1 MGKTTYV
8 YSGIGT
14 QWPGMAA
21 GLLESAHALAGFAAA
36 LDEIDRIF
44 VRQAGWSVRDLLL
57 DPGFDGMAQPARSHA
72 AIFALQ
78 TALTHALAEHGRR
91 PAAVLGHSGGEVAA
105 AVAAG
110 VLSLEDAVAL
120 VLAHGELM
128 DSTPTGA
135 MLHVELA
142 PDDINAH
149 LSRHAGRV
157 ELAVQNSASAVVLA
171 GDEAAIGFLAQEL
184 ESAGIACRPL
194 RIRVPF
200 HSQAVVPALDRF
212 RKRLAALTPR
222 QPSIPI
228 YSAWRGG
235 PAASGDFDADYWV
248 RHVREPVRFYEAAR
262 AMLADGIRSCVE
274 ISPHPVLLQHIAAI
288 ARNPDLHCVATLH
301 REMGAAPLH
310 EWLAEADTAPAH
322 GHLDATGLTA
332 ALHGILSE
340 LLPGTTFPADWQDL
354 TWSELGL
361 KSVQLVALGKR
372 VTAHCGV
379 ALPVTL
385 AYRCPTPASLAAH
398 LAKGGVAE
406 HRPAT
411 SQAAAPDTP
420 VAIVGMA
427 CRFPGGANT
436 PAQYWSLLTSGR
448 DPIREIPADRWPA
461 MDYYAP
467 TVGTPGKSVSRWAGF
482 LADCDLQGF
491 DDKLFRVSPRE
502 ASALDPQQRLLLEVA
517 WEALENAGI
526 PPLSLRGRRVAV
538 YLGISTDDYKTAS
551 FYTPDLAAIDP
562 YAGAGA
568 LGCTAG
574 GRLSY
579 FFGWQGPN
587 LTIDTACSSSLVAL
601 HQARQALLAGE
612 CELAVVAGVN
622 LMLTPH
628 LFVYFSQVGALSPTG
643 RCHTFDAA
651 ADGYV
656 RAEGCGVLVLE
667 READALRNGRRPR
680 ARVAGSAVNQDGAST
695 GFSAPNGAA
704 QTDVIAAAWRAAGAR
719 AGEIAYVEA
728 HGTGTPI
735 GDPIELESL
744 AAAAPGRTSA
754 DPLLVGSVKSHIG
767 HLEAAAGVAGV
778 VKLVLALEHG
788 ELPGNFGF
796 TQPNPRLDWQHLP
809 LKVVDRATPFPA
821 RGTRRLAGI
830 SSFGFSG
837 TNAHAV
843 LEGVETSPATVSPAP
858 TSGVV
863 PPDRACF
870 VLQLSAHNEAALKA
884 LAQATASALS
894 NHPAPADFVWSS
906 NTGRQPFA
914 QRLGVAARSPRD
926 LADGLAA
933 WAAGQPM
940 PPAARAATGQGDA
953 PPLVFGYTGQ
963 GCQYPGMAQ
972 QLYETEPVFRAVVD
986 RCDQHFAELRGR
998 SLKHFLIDPAS
1009 SAEELEA
1016 IELAQ
1021 PAVFMVQVA
1030 LTELLAGWGIRP
1042 ARIVGHSAGEV
1053 AAGVAAGVLTLE
1065 EGISLI
1071 EARSRLMGAHPP
1083 GGSMASVPVDEATAR
1098 AAIASAAPDEVFV
1111 AVINSPET
1119 VVLSGASA
1127 ALDKVLAAL
1136 GAAGRQAR
1144 RLRIS
1149 NAFHTPLLT
1158 PVADGLVAH
1167 CRAHLPEIGR
1177 AGHTEWLSS
1186 VDGRNLG
1193 SGGTV
1198 AEYWAEQ
1205 LLSPVRFHDTLSR
1218 LEEQPGSYVEI
1229 GPAAVLAALG
1239 SERPAGKDGRAAW
1252 IATQQRQM
1260 DGALTL
1266 AGAVAAI
1273 AARGHRIDW
1282 NALAGGPR
1290 RRTDLPPYPFQR
1302 RRHWRAPILPASGG
1316 QAASQPTLPTV
1327 SSSATAR
1334 RASFARPPCSAGASS
1349 APSFASIVPPVPTLS
1364 VPPQPQV
1371 PAMTSASPPA
1381 VDSVRALIAEI
1392 TGFPLADI
1400 VPDVPLLDLGL
1411 DSLMLVQLKGH
1422 LEARHGVSVKLAE
1435 FYDQLDT
1442 AEKVAALLPATP
1454 SPPTAA
1460 AAPVAAAAPCA
1471 MPQPAVSFTA
1481 PAGLSKPAA
1490 GVEGLMAM
1498 QLEALS
1504 RLMSEQL
1511 AVLGQAPAAQPA
1523 AAAPVQAAPKAEPPT
1538 QMPNFRSLKLD
1549 ADVLTPAQQAFVA
1562 DLTRRYVAKT
1572 GGSRRLAA
1580 EHRGPLA
1587 DWKNTLSYRHTL
1599 KEMTYPIAAVRSK
1612 GAYFTDVDGNEF
1624 LDITMGCGIVILGHA
1639 PDAVVAAVQE
1649 QAATHYAIGPQT
1661 PLAADVA
1668 EIFCR
1673 MVGMERVTFCNTGA
1687 EAVMM
1692 AVRIARAVTGR
1703 RKIALFAGAYHG
1715 TWDGVL
1721 GVEHDGHVWPIAA
1734 GIPPGMVEDL
1744 VILNYGTDEAL
1755 AAIKAQAH
1763 EFAAVLVEP
1772 VQSRR
1777 PSLQPAAFL
1786 RELRSITANAGCA
1799 LIFDEMINGFRIGPG
1814 GAQAHFGVRAD
1825 LATYGKIAGG
1835 GLPMSAVAGSAR
1847 FLDSVDGGPWN
1858 YGDDSHPCGDV
1869 VYFGGTYVKHPLAL
1883 AAARTAL
1890 AELERLGEAGYAEL
1904 NARSQRFADT
1914 LNAWFAEHQ
1923 VPMQVAHFGSQ
1934 FRFDGSGKYS
1944 ALMQPIELDLFFFLL
1959 ILKGIYVWERRV
1971 LFLSFAHGEAEIER
1985 IVATVKEAVQEL
1997 RAGGFEFRTSG
2008 GATPGK
2014 SEGKRDAAAGPASFA
2029 QRRLYALTQLE
2040 GRNTV
2045 YNVPLALDI
2054 AGRLDAARLEDCFRK
2069 ILARHEALRTRFGI
2083 ENDELT
2089 QRVVPLA
2096 EIDFAVER
2104 RDCPADG
2111 FTAAAEAFIRPFE
2124 LDRAPLFRVL
2134 LLSDGADRH
2143 ALVMDAHHIVV
2154 DGLALNILARE
2165 LMALYE
2171 GRALPPLTVRPL
2183 DAVATQAAY
2192 LDSAACKEDAAWW
2205 RARYASLPPL
2215 LELPLDQPRPP
2226 RRSHRGGDCLALVD
2240 KQATAALKAAAK
2252 SKRLTLFGLA
2262 LGVFGGFLHR
2272 LTGQDDIVVGLPVG
2286 GRDDPRYAD
2295 LIGMFANTLPLRL
2308 NVGGDQPLGE
2318 HARAAQKEFLAAL
2331 EHQAYPLEALI
2342 AELKLPRDLA
2352 RNPLFDTMFIFED
2365 GNDRVYRMAGLE
2377 CKPLPAS
2384 RHAAMFDLAMEV
2396 IEAEGELQ
2404 LRLEYDADLFAPA
2417 SAARLLDIYRRLL
2430 VQAPASLDTPLSEL
2444 DCVPAEERTQLL
2456 SWGDGGASP
2465 EPRATILDLFARQVK
2480 ERPDAAAL
2488 VAEDGALSY
2497 RELDCAA
2504 NRLAH
2509 TLRHRLTNA
2518 DFLAS
2523 PRIALV
2529 AERRAELLVGLLAIL
2544 KAGAAYVPVD
2554 PDFPADRVALMLEDS
2569 GCVAVLA
2576 SRSLVG
2582 DLSAP
2587 AGVPVIGLDESDAAL
2602 PDTAPDVAVGPD
2614 ALAYLIYTS
2623 GSTGKPKGTRL
2634 FHRNAASFFAAL
2646 PQAFGFAPGQRL
2658 LAITTVSFDIAGLEL
2673 LGALACG
2680 MTVVLASAATARDP
2694 ARIVERIASERIE
2707 VLQSTPTRL
2716 KLLVE
2721 QAGIASLAALRTI
2734 LVGGEALPQDLAD
2747 QLSSLPD
2754 TAVFN
2759 VYGPT
2764 ETTIWSAA
2772 CRVTPGPVSLGRALP
2787 GERLFVLSSPS
2798 HRGRLQPI
2806 GAVGELA
2813 IAGDGVGGAYHNRPE
2828 LSAER
2833 FPAIP
2838 ALCDG
2843 PVYLTGDLARWL
2855 PDGRLEFLGR
2865 GDGQIKIRGMRIE
2878 PAEIEQQLRRYPG
2891 VRDAVVVAVKNERG
2905 FADLVAYLAA
2915 DAAPDIADCRAFLAK
2930 ELPEPCLPS
2939 LFVTLSALPQTPN
2952 GKIDRR
2958 ALPKP
2963 EPVTVPPAPSFAR
2976 AAANPREQAILSAFA
2991 AVLANPIGPEDDYF
3005 AHGGDSIRALRFIA
3019 RLREMGYA
3027 LELEALFRHP
3037 TAAALAPCLANH
3049 EETARSQATD
3059 DSAPTFTGLDG
3070 DELDELFA

>member
-21 GLLESAHALAGFAAA
+21 GLLEGAHALAGFSAA
-36 LDEIDRIF
+36 LDEVDRIF
-44 VRQAGWSVRDLLL
+44 DRQAGWSVRTLLV

-78 TALTHALAEHGRR
+78 AALTLALAEHGRR

-128 DSTPTGA
+128 DTTPAGA

-142 PDDINAH
+142 PGDIDAH
-149 LSRHAGRV
+149 LSHHAGRI
-157 ELAVQNSASAVVLA
+157 ELAVHNSASAAVLA
-171 GDEAAIGFLAQEL
+171 GDADAIGLLAQEL
-184 ESAGIACRPL
+184 EGAGIACRPL

-200 HSQAVVPALDRF
+200 HSQAVEPALDRF
-212 RKRLAALTPR
+212 RARLAKLAPR
-222 QPSIPI
+222 EPSIPI

-235 PAASGDFDADYWV
+235 LAAAGDFDADYWV
-248 RHVREPVRFYEAAR
+248 RHVREPVRFYEAAQ
-262 AMLADGIRSCVE
+262 AMLVDGVATCVE
-274 ISPHPVLLQHIAAI
+274 ISPHPVLLQHISAI
-288 ARNPDLHCVATLH
+288 ARNPDLHCIATLH
-301 REMGAAPLH
+301 REMGALPLH
-310 EWLAEADTAPAH
+310 EWLNETASPPHPPAQESP
-322 GHLDATGLTA
+322 DATALTA
-332 ALHGILSE
+332 VLRGILAE

-372 VTAHCGV
+372 VTERLGI

-385 AYRCPTPASLAAH
+385 AYRCPTPSSLAAH
-398 LAKGGVAE
+398 LAGKSAAAAE
-406 HRPAT
+406 QPAT
-411 SQAAAPDTP
+411 CRSPSATDA
-420 VAIVGMA
+420 VAIVGLA

-436 PAQYWSLLTSGR
+436 PAQYWSLLSSGR

-467 TVGTPGKSVSRWAGF
+467 TAGTPGKSVSRWAGF

-526 PPLSLRGRRVAV
+526 PPLSLKGRRVAV

-587 LTIDTACSSSLVAL
+587 LSIDTACSSSLVAL

-622 LMLTPH
+622 LMLAPH

-656 RAEGCGVLVLE
+656 RAEGCGVLILE
-667 READALRNGRRPR
+667 READALKNRRRQR

-719 AGEIAYVEA
+719 AADIAYVEA

-744 AAAAPGRTSA
+744 AAAAPERTSA

-778 VKLVLALEHG
+778 IKLVLALEHG

-796 TQPNPRLDWQHLP
+796 TTPNPRLDWAHLP

-821 RGTRRLAGI
+821 RGARRLAGI

-843 LEGVETSPATVSPAP
+843 LEGIETSQTTVPPAP

-863 PPDRACF
+863 PPDIHSF

-894 NHPAPADFVWSS
+894 DHPAPADFVWSS

-914 QRLGVAARSPRD
+914 QRLGVAARSQRD
-926 LADGLAA
+926 LAEALAA
-933 WAAGQPM
+933 WASGQPV
-940 PPAARAATGQGDA
+940 PPAARAATGQGNA
-953 PPLVFGYTGQ
+953 PALVFGYTGQ

-972 QLYETEPVFRAVVD
+972 QLYETEAVFRAVVD
-986 RCDQHFAELRGR
+986 RCDARFAELRGR

-1009 SAEELEA
+1009 SADELEA

-1030 LTELLAGWGIRP
+1030 LTELLASWGIRP

-1083 GGSMASVPVDEATAR
+1083 GGGMASVPVDEATAR
-1098 AAIASAAPDEVFV
+1098 AAIANVATAAPDEVFV

-1127 ALDKVLAAL
+1127 ALDKVLAEL

-1167 CRAHLPEIGR
+1167 CRAHLPGIGR
-1177 AGHTEWLSS
+1177 SGHTEWLSS

-1193 SGGTV
+1193 AGGTV

-1205 LLSPVRFHDTLSR
+1205 LLAPVRFHDTLSR

-1229 GPAAVLAALG
+1229 GPAAVLTALG

-1282 NALAGGPR
+1282 DALAGGPR
-1290 RRTDLPPYPFQR
+1290 QRTDLPPYPFQR

-1316 QAASQPTLPTV
+1316 QAASQPTSQPASPTV
-1327 SSSATAR
+1327 SS
-1334 RASFARPPCSAGASS
+1334 
-1349 APSFASIVPPVPTLS
+1349 APTFQMQ
-1364 VPPQPQV
+1364 PQPQV

-1442 AEKVAALLPATP
+1442 AEKVAALLPAT
-1454 SPPTAA
+1454 S
-1460 AAPVAAAAPCA
+1460 AAPATPAAAPCA
-1471 MPQPAVSFTA
+1471 MPQPAAHFAA
-1481 PAGLSKPAA
+1481 PAALAKPAA

-1511 AVLGQAPAAQPA
+1511 AVLGQAPAALPA
-1523 AAAPVQAAPKAEPPT
+1523 AATHAAPVQAAPKAEPPA

-1549 ADVLTPAQQAFVA
+1549 ADTLTAPQQAFVA

-1649 QAATHYAIGPQT
+1649 QAAAHYAIGPQT

-1668 EIFCR
+1668 ELFCR

-1755 AAIKAQAH
+1755 AAIRAQAH

-1786 RELRSITANAGCA
+1786 RELRTITANAGCA

-1858 YGDDSHPCGDV
+1858 YGDDSHPGGDV

-1883 AAARTAL
+1883 AAAKTAL

-1914 LNAWFAEHQ
+1914 LNAWFAEEQ

-1985 IVATVKEAVQEL
+1985 IVATVKEAVREL
-1997 RAGGFEFRTSG
+1997 RAGGFEFRTAGAG
-2008 GATPGK
+2008 GIAPGK

-2104 RDCPADG
+2104 RDCTATG

-2134 LLSDGADRH
+2134 LLSDGATRH

-2192 LDSAACKEDAAWW
+2192 LASAACQEDAAWW
-2205 RARYASLPPL
+2205 RARFASLPPL
-2215 LELPLDQPRPP
+2215 LELPLDKPRLP
-2226 RRSHRGGDCLALVD
+2226 RRSHRGGDCLAIID
-2240 KQATAALKAAAK
+2240 KQATAALKTAAK
-2252 SKRLTLFGLA
+2252 TKRLTLFGLA

-2272 LTGQDDIVVGLPVG
+2272 LTGQDDIVIGLPVG

-2318 HARAAQKEFLAAL
+2318 HARAAQKEFLVAL

-2342 AELKLPRDLA
+2342 AGLKLPRDLA

-2377 CKPLPAS
+2377 CRPLPAS

-2404 LRLEYDADLFAPA
+2404 LRLEYDADLFEPA

-2430 VQAPASLDTPLSEL
+2430 VQAPASLDLPLSEL
-2444 DCVPAEERTQLL
+2444 DCVPAEERAQLL
-2456 SWGDGGASP
+2456 AWGDGGASP
-2465 EPRATILDLFARQVK
+2465 EPRATILDLFDRQVA

-2488 VAEDGALSY
+2488 VAEDGAFTY
-2497 RELDCAA
+2497 RELDSAA

-2509 TLRHRLTNA
+2509 TLRHRLASPTGIPSGHA
-2518 DFLAS
+2518 DFSDS

-2569 GCVAVLA
+2569 GCVAVLV

-2587 AGVPVIGLDESDAAL
+2587 AGVPVIGLDEVDASL
-2602 PDTAPDVAVGPD
+2602 PDSAPDVAVGPD
-2614 ALAYLIYTS
+2614 SLAYLIYTS

-2694 ARIVERIASERIE
+2694 ARIVERIGSERVE

-2721 QAGIASLAALRTI
+2721 QAGIASLAALRTV

-2747 QLSSLPD
+2747 QLASLPD

-2772 CRVTPGPVSLGRALP
+2772 CRVVPGPVSLGHALP
-2787 GERLFVLSSPS
+2787 GEKLFVLSS
-2798 HRGRLQPI
+2798 HKRLQPV

-2838 ALCDG
+2838 ALCEG

-2963 EPVTVPPAPSFAR
+2963 EPLTVPSEPTSAR

-3005 AHGGDSIRALRFIA
+3005 AHGGDSIRALRFVA

-3037 TAAALAPCLANH
+3037 TAAALAPCLAAH

>member
-1 MGKTTYV
+1 MGNVLYV
-8 YSGIGT
+8 FSGIGT
-14 QWPGMAA
+14 QWAGMSAAVRAHEAQFPGFSLA
-21 GLLESAHALAGFAAA
+21 LETADQAFR
-36 LDEIDRIF
+36 RI
-44 VRQAGWSVRDLLL
+44 AGWSILAIL
-57 DPGFDGMAQPARSHA
+57 DDPAFDGQRHPAESHA
-72 AIFALQ
+72 AIFTLQ
-78 TALTHALAEHGRR
+78 YALTQALAKHRR
-91 PAAVLGHSGGEVAA
+91 TPSAVLGHSGGEVAA

-110 VLSLEDAVAL
+110 VLSLDEAVLL
-120 VLAHGELM
+120 VSAHGDLM
-128 DSTPTGA
+128 KTTASGA

-142 PDDINAH
+142 PANLAPH
-149 LSRHAGRV
+149 LEALGDRI
-157 ELAVQNSASAVVLA
+157 ELAVHNSDGAIVVA
-171 GDEAAIGFLAQEL
+171 GDECAIAEL
-184 ESAGIACRPL
+184 TNSLEQAHVTARRL
-194 RIRVPF
+194 RITVPF
-200 HSQAVVPALDRF
+200 HTRAVEPALAQF
-212 RKRLAALTPR
+212 RQRLADLKPR
-222 QPSIPI
+222 PPQIPI

-235 PAASGDFDADYWV
+235 LALTGDFDADYWV
-248 RHVREPVRFYEAAR
+248 RHVREPVGFCAAVHM
-262 AMLADGIRSCVE
+262 ALADGHRTFVE
-274 ISPHPVLLQHIAAI
+274 ISPHPVLLQHIATI
-288 ARNPDLHCVATLH
+288 GRTEQPVCIATLH
-301 REMGAAPLH
+301 RDLGAEPLR
-310 EWLAEADTAPAH
+310 EWLGETHTSSSASPETPDS
-322 GHLDATGLTA
+322 GVNHLDLLRAILT
-332 ALHGILSE
+332 E
-340 LLPGTTFPADWQDL
+340 LLPGTSFPADWPTL

-372 VTAHCGV
+372 LTERLGI
-379 ALPVTL
+379 ALPATL
-385 AYRCPTPASLAAH
+385 AYRCPTPNMLAVH
-398 LAKGGVAE
+398 LVRTGTTPTPPPVACATTNATEQSANAK
-406 HRPAT
+406 
-411 SQAAAPDTP
+411 
-420 VAIVGMA
+420 VAIVGLA

-436 PAQYWSLLTSGR
+436 PEQYWSLLTSGR
-448 DPIREIPADRWPA
+448 DPICEIPADRWPA

-467 TVGTPGKSVSRWAGF
+467 TVMPGKSVSRWAGF

-491 DDKLFRVSPRE
+491 DDKLFRLSPRE
-502 ASALDPQQRLLLEVA
+502 ASALDPQQRLLLEVT

-526 PPLSLRGRRVAV
+526 PPLSLKGKRVAV
-538 YLGISTDDYKTAS
+538 YLGLSTDDYKTAS

-587 LTIDTACSSSLVAL
+587 VTIDTACSSSLVAL

-612 CELAVVAGVN
+612 CDLAVVAGVN
-622 LMLTPH
+622 VMLTPH

-643 RCHTFDAA
+643 RCHTFDAS

-667 READALRNGRRPR
+667 READALKNRRRPR

-704 QTDVIAAAWRAAGAR
+704 QTDVIAAAWRAAGAH
-719 AGEIAYVEA
+719 ADEIAYVEA

-744 AAAAPGRTSA
+744 AAAAPGRTPA

-778 VKLVLALEHG
+778 IKLVLALEHG
-788 ELPGNFGF
+788 ELPGNFQF
-796 TQPNPRLDWQHLP
+796 KQPNPRLDWANLP
-809 LKVVDRATPFPA
+809 LKVVDRVTPFPA
-821 RGTRRLAGI
+821 RGARRLAGI

-843 LEGVETSPATVSPAP
+843 LEGVEAPPTAVPSAP
-858 TSGVV
+858 T
-863 PPDRACF
+863 F
-870 VLQLSAHNEAALKA
+870 VMQLSAHNDTALKA
-884 LAQATASALS
+884 LAHTTASALK
-894 NHPAPADFVWSS
+894 NHHSPADFVWSS
-906 NTGRQPFA
+906 NTGRQPFP
-914 QRLGVAARSPRD
+914 QRLGMAARSPQD
-926 LADGLAA
+926 LVAGLAA
-933 WAAGQPM
+933 WAAGQPV
-940 PPAARAATGQGDA
+940 PPTTRLATGQGDA
-953 PPLVFGYTGQ
+953 PPLVFAYTGQ
-963 GCQYPGMAQ
+963 GCQSPGMAQ

-986 RCDQHFAELRGR
+986 RCDARFAELRGR

-1009 SAEELEA
+1009 SAEEFEA
-1016 IELAQ
+1016 TELAQ
-1021 PAVFMVQVA
+1021 PAIFIVQAA
-1030 LTELLAGWGIRP
+1030 LTELLASWGIRP
-1042 ARIVGHSAGEV
+1042 ERIVGHSAGEV

-1083 GGSMASVPVDEATAR
+1083 GGGMVSVPVDEATAR
-1098 AAIASAAPDEVFV
+1098 TAIATAAPDEVFV
-1111 AVINSPET
+1111 AGINTPET
-1119 VVLSGASA
+1119 IVLSGATA
-1127 ALDKVLAAL
+1127 ALDRVLAAL

-1149 NAFHTPLLT
+1149 NAFHTPMLA

-1167 CRAHLPEIGR
+1167 CREHLPGIGDGKHR
-1177 AGHTEWLSS
+1177 GHIEWLSS

-1193 SGGTV
+1193 AGGTPP
-1198 AEYWAEQ
+1198 EYWAEQ
-1205 LLSPVRFHDTLSR
+1205 LLAPVRFHTTLSR

-1229 GPAAVLAALG
+1229 GPAAVLTALG
-1239 SERPAGKDGRAAW
+1239 SERPASQDGRAAW

-1316 QAASQPTLPTV
+1316 QAVSQTPAQPQTT
-1327 SSSATAR
+1327 
-1334 RASFARPPCSAGASS
+1334 
-1349 APSFASIVPPVPTLS
+1349 VPPAPTFHIS
-1364 VPPQPQV
+1364 PQPQV

-1442 AEKVAALLPATP
+1442 AEKVAARLPATP
-1454 SPPTAA
+1454 AA
-1460 AAPVAAAAPCA
+1460 PIAAPVAPAAASVPAAAPCA
-1471 MPQPAVSFTA
+1471 MPQPAAHFAA
-1481 PAGLSKPAA
+1481 PAALAKPGA

-1511 AVLGQAPAAQPA
+1511 AVLGQAPAALPA
-1523 AAAPVQAAPKAEPPT
+1523 QAPAVAPKAEPPA

-1562 DLTRRYVAKT
+1562 DLTQRYVAKT

-1649 QAATHYAIGPQT
+1649 QAAAHYAIGPQT

-1721 GVEHDGHVWPIAA
+1721 GVEHDGHTWPIAA

-1755 AAIKAQAH
+1755 AAIRAQAH

-1786 RELRSITANAGCA
+1786 RELRTITENAGCA

-1858 YGDDSHPCGDV
+1858 YGDDSHPDGDV

-1883 AAARTAL
+1883 AAAKTAL
-1890 AELERLGEAGYAEL
+1890 SELERLGEAGYAEL

-1914 LNAWFAEHQ
+1914 LNAWFAEEQ

-1944 ALMQPIELDLFFFLL
+1944 AMMQPIELDLFFFLL

-1997 RAGGFEFRTSG
+1997 RAGGFEFRTAG

-2054 AGRLDAARLEDCFRK
+2054 AGRLDATRLEDCFRK

-2083 ENDELT
+2083 ENAHEDDGLT
-2089 QRVVPLA
+2089 QRVVPLT
-2096 EIDFAVER
+2096 EIEFAVER
-2104 RDCPADG
+2104 RDCPAAG
-2111 FTAAAEAFIRPFE
+2111 FTAAAEAFIRPFD

-2171 GRALPPLTVRPL
+2171 GPITGNELPPLTVRPL

-2192 LDSAACKEDAAWW
+2192 LDSAACDEDAAWW

-2215 LELPLDQPRPP
+2215 LELPLDNPRPP
-2226 RRSHRGGDCLALVD
+2226 RRSHRGGDCLAIID

-2252 SKRLTLFGLA
+2252 SKRLTLFSLA

-2308 NVGGDQPLGE
+2308 NASGNQPLGE
-2318 HARAAQKEFLAAL
+2318 HARAAQKEFLVAL

-2342 AELKLPRDLA
+2342 AGLKLPRDLA

-2404 LRLEYDADLFAPA
+2404 LRLEYDADLFEPA

-2430 VQAPASLDTPLSEL
+2430 VQAPASLDVPLSEL
-2444 DCVPAEERTQLL
+2444 DCVPVEERAQLL
-2456 SWGDGGASP
+2456 AWGDGGASP
-2465 EPRATILDLFARQVK
+2465 EPRATILELFDRQVN
-2480 ERPDAAAL
+2480 ERPDAPAL

-2509 TLRHRLTNA
+2509 SLRHRLTSA
-2518 DFLAS
+2518 DFSAS

-2544 KAGAAYVPVD
+2544 RAGAAYVPVD

-2569 GCVAVLA
+2569 GCIAVLA

-2582 DLSAP
+2582 ELSTP
-2587 AGVPVIGLDESDAAL
+2587 AGVPVIGLDEVDASL
-2602 PDTAPDVAVGPD
+2602 PDTAPEVSIDPD
-2614 ALAYLIYTS
+2614 SLAYLIYTS

-2646 PQAFGFAPGQRL
+2646 PQAFGFALGQRL

-2694 ARIVERIASERIE
+2694 ARIVERIGSERIE

-2747 QLSSLPD
+2747 QLASLPD

-2772 CRVTPGPVSLGRALP
+2772 CRVAPGPVSLGRALP
-2787 GERLFVLSSPS
+2787 GEKLFVLSS
-2798 HRGRLQPI
+2798 HQRLQPI

-2833 FPAIP
+2833 FPSIP
-2838 ALCDG
+2838 ELCDG

-2865 GDGQIKIRGMRIE
+2865 SDGQIKIRGMRIE
-2878 PAEIEQQLRRYPG
+2878 PAEIEQWLRRYQG
-2891 VRDAVVVAVKNERG
+2891 VRDAVVVAVKNAQG

-2915 DAAPDIADCRAFLAK
+2915 DQAPDVAACRAFLAK

-2939 LFVTLSALPQTPN
+2939 VFVTLPELPQTPN

-2963 EPVTVPPAPSFAR
+2963 DITVPSAPSSAR
-2976 AAANPREQAILSAFA
+2976 EPANPREQAILSAFA
-2991 AVLANPIGPEDDYF
+2991 AVLTNPIGPEDDYF

-3037 TAAALAPCLANH
+3037 TAAALAPCLADH
-3049 EETARSQATD
+3049 EEAARSQATN

>member
-1 MGKTTYV
+1 MRNTSFV

-14 QWPGMAA
+14 QWSGMAVA
-21 GLLESAHALAGFAAA
+21 LLHDTGLPEFATALTD
-36 LDEIDRIF
+36 LDRIF
-44 VRQAGWSVRDLLL
+44 SRLADWSVRPLLEDKDNGEL
-57 DPGFDGMAQPARSHA
+57 HNPAKAHA

-78 TALTHALAEHGRR
+78 VALTQALAARGQH
-91 PAAVLGHSGGEVAA
+91 PDAILGHSGGEVAA

-110 VLSLEDAVAL
+110 VLDLEDAVAL

-128 DSTPTGA
+128 NATASGA
-135 MLHVELA
+135 MLHVNLA
-142 PDDINAH
+142 PDALAPWLERLTGNI
-149 LSRHAGRV
+149 
-157 ELAVQNSASAVVLA
+157 ELAVHNAEQAVVLA
-171 GDEAAIGFLAQEL
+171 GEEAAIDRLSAAL
-184 ESAGIACRPL
+184 EAEGISCRRL
-194 RIRVPF
+194 RIRLPF
-200 HSQAVVPALDRF
+200 HTSAVTPGLARF
-212 RKRLAALTPR
+212 RDQLAGLKPQKAHTPV
-222 QPSIPI
+222 
-228 YSAWRGG
+228 YSSWRGG
-235 PAASGDFDADYWV
+235 LARPEDFDADYWV
-248 RHVREPVRFYEAAR
+248 RHVREPVRFHAAACR
-262 AMLADGIRSCVE
+262 MLADGFDRCIE
-274 ISPHPVLLQHIAAI
+274 ISPHPVLLQHIASSS
-288 ARNPDLHCVATLH
+288 RNNHFIGFATLH
-301 REMGAAPLH
+301 REAGAAPLH
-310 EWLAEADTAPAH
+310 EWLRETESINPNLPVPSLPPANVKSS
-322 GHLDATGLTA
+322 L
-332 ALHGILSE
+332 ALIRNLLFD
-340 LLPGTTFPADWQDL
+340 LLPERRAGFPTDWQER

-361 KSVQLVALGKR
+361 SSAQLVSLGKR
-372 VTAHCGV
+372 LADHYGRP
-379 ALPVTL
+379 LPVTL
-385 AYRCPTPASLAAH
+385 AYRCPMPGLLATYLAAPPP
-398 LAKGGVAE
+398 AMVKTASANAD
-406 HRPAT
+406 RPTGHDT
-411 SQAAAPDTP
+411 SAAI
-420 VAIVGMA
+420 VAIVGLA

-436 PAQYWSLLTSGR
+436 PAQYWSLLSSGR

-467 TVGTPGKSVSRWAGF
+467 TAGTPGKSVSRWAGF

-526 PPLSLRGRRVAV
+526 PPLSLKGRRVAV

-622 LMLTPH
+622 VMLTPH

-656 RAEGCGVLVLE
+656 RAEGCGVLILE

-704 QTDVIAAAWRAAGAR
+704 QTDVIAAAWRAADAR
-719 AGEIAYVEA
+719 AGEITYVEA

-744 AAAAPGRTSA
+744 AAAAPERTSA

-796 TQPNPRLDWQHLP
+796 TTPNPRLDWASLP
-809 LKVVDRATPFPA
+809 LKVVDRATPWPA

-843 LEGVETSPATVSPAP
+843 LEGAETSQT
-858 TSGVV
+858 TV
-863 PPDRACF
+863 PPPPTF
-870 VLQLSAHNEAALKA
+870 VMQLSGHNEAALKA

-894 NHPAPADFVWSS
+894 DHPAPADFVWSS
-906 NTGRQPFA
+906 NTGRQPFT
-914 QRLGVAARSPRD
+914 QRIGVAARSQQD
-926 LADGLAA
+926 LAKALAA
-933 WAAGQPM
+933 WAAGQPI

-953 PPLVFGYTGQ
+953 PPLVFAYTGQ
-963 GCQYPGMAQ
+963 GCQSPGMAQ

-986 RCDQHFAELRGR
+986 RCDQRFEELRGR
-998 SLKHFLIDPAS
+998 SLKHFLVDPAS

-1030 LTELLAGWGIRP
+1030 LTELLANWGIRP

-1053 AAGVAAGVLTLE
+1053 AAGVAAGVLTLA

-1083 GGSMASVPVDEATAR
+1083 GGSMAAVPVDEATAR
-1098 AAIASAAPDEVFV
+1098 TAIEAAAPDEVFV

-1119 VVLSGASA
+1119 VVLSGATG
-1127 ALDKVLAAL
+1127 ALDRVIAQL

-1149 NAFHTPLLT
+1149 NAFHTPLLV
-1158 PVADGLVAH
+1158 PIADGLIAH
-1167 CRAHLPEIGR
+1167 CRTHLPGIGR
-1177 AGHTEWLSS
+1177 PGHTGHTEWLSS

-1193 SGGTV
+1193 SGGTPP
-1198 AEYWAEQ
+1198 EYWAEQ

-1239 SERPAGKDGRAAW
+1239 SERPASKDGRAAW

-1266 AGAVAAI
+1266 AGAGAAI
-1273 AARGHRIDW
+1273 AARGYRIDW
-1282 NALAGGPR
+1282 DALSGGPR

-1316 QAASQPTLPTV
+1316 QAASQPTSPPTSPTV
-1327 SSSATAR
+1327 SS
-1334 RASFARPPCSAGASS
+1334 
-1349 APSFASIVPPVPTLS
+1349 APTFQMQ
-1364 VPPQPQV
+1364 PQPQV
-1371 PAMTSASPPA
+1371 PAMTQASPPA

-1392 TGFPLADI
+1392 TGFPLAEI
-1400 VPDVPLLDLGL
+1400 LPDVPLLDLGL

-1442 AEKVAALLPATP
+1442 AAKVAVLLPAV
-1454 SPPTAA
+1454 SAAPTAP
-1460 AAPVAAAAPCA
+1460 AAPATVQCA
-1471 MPQPAVSFTA
+1471 MPQPAYNFAA
-1481 PAGLSKPAA
+1481 PIGLAKPLAGAS
-1490 GVEGLMAM
+1490 GIEGLMAM

-1511 AVLGQAPAAQPA
+1511 AVFGQAPAAQPA
-1523 AAAPVQAAPKAEPPT
+1523 AAAPAQAEPKAEPPAR
-1538 QMPNFRSLKLD
+1538 MPNFRSLKLD

-1562 DLTRRYVAKT
+1562 DLTQRYVAKT

-1649 QAATHYAIGPQT
+1649 QAAAHYAIGPQT
-1661 PLAADVA
+1661 PLAAEVA

-1692 AVRIARAVTGR
+1692 AVRIARSVTGR
-1703 RKIALFAGAYHG
+1703 RKVALFAGAYHG

-1786 RELRSITANAGCA
+1786 RELRAITENAGCA

-1814 GAQAHFGVRAD
+1814 GAQAYFGVRAD

-1858 YGDDSHPCGDV
+1858 YGDDSHPGGDV

-1883 AAARTAL
+1883 TAAKTAL
-1890 AELERLGEAGYAEL
+1890 AELERLGEAGYAGL

-1914 LNAWFAEHQ
+1914 LNAWFAEER
-1923 VPMQVAHFGSQ
+1923 VPMQLAHFGSQ

-1997 RAGGFEFRTSG
+1997 RAGGFEFRTAG
-2008 GATPGK
+2008 GTGGMAPGK
-2014 SEGKRDAAAGPASFA
+2014 SEGKQEAAAGPASFA

-2096 EIDFAVER
+2096 EIDFAVEK
-2104 RDCPADG
+2104 RDCPATG

-2134 LLSDGADRH
+2134 LLSNGADRH

-2171 GRALPPLTVRPL
+2171 GPITGNELPPLTVRPL

-2192 LDSAACKEDAAWW
+2192 LDSAACQEDAAWW
-2205 RARYASLPPL
+2205 RARYDRLPPL
-2215 LELPLDQPRPP
+2215 LELPLDKPRPP

-2308 NVGGDQPLGE
+2308 NVGGIGNDRPLGE
-2318 HARAAQKEFLAAL
+2318 YARAAQKEFLAAL

-2342 AELKLPRDLA
+2342 ATLKLPRDLA

-2430 VQAPASLDTPLSEL
+2430 VQAPASLDLPLSEL
-2444 DCVPAEERTQLL
+2444 DCVPAAERAQLL
-2456 SWGDGGASP
+2456 AWGDGGVSP
-2465 EPRATILDLFARQVK
+2465 EPRATILELFARQVA

-2488 VAEDGALSY
+2488 VAEDGTYSY
-2497 RELDCAA
+2497 RELDAAA

-2509 TLRHRLTNA
+2509 TLRHRLA
-2518 DFLAS
+2518 SVDFLAS
-2523 PRIALV
+2523 PCIALV
-2529 AERRAELLVGLLAIL
+2529 AERRAELLIGLLAIL

-2623 GSTGKPKGTRL
+2623 GSTGRPKGTRL

-2694 ARIVERIASERIE
+2694 ARIVERIGSERIE

-2747 QLSSLPD
+2747 QLASLPD

-2764 ETTIWSAA
+2764 ETTIWSAS
-2772 CRVTPGPVSLGRALP
+2772 CRVTPGPVALGRALP
-2787 GERLFVLSSPS
+2787 GERLFVLSA
-2798 HRGRLQPI
+2798 HQRLQPV

-2813 IAGDGVGGAYHNRPE
+2813 IAGDGVGGAYHLRPE

-2833 FPAIP
+2833 FPIIP
-2838 ALCDG
+2838 ELCEG

-2891 VRDAVVVAVKNERG
+2891 VRDAVVMAVKNDRG

-2915 DAAPDIADCRAFLAK
+2915 DAVPDVAACRAFLAK

-2939 LFVTLSALPQTPN
+2939 LFVTLPELPQTPN

-2963 EPVTVPPAPSFAR
+2963 EPVALPPAPTSAR
-2976 AAANPREQAILSAFA
+2976 VAANPREQAILSAFA
-2991 AVLANPIGPEDDYF
+2991 TVLSTPIGPEDDYF
-3005 AHGGDSIRALRFIA
+3005 AHGGDSIRALRFVA

-3037 TAAALAPCLANH
+3037 TAAALAPCLADH
-3049 EETARSQATD
+3049 EETSQATD
-3059 DSAPTFTGLDG
+3059 DTPSFTGLDG
-3070 DELDELFA
+3070 DELDEIFV

>member
-1 MGKTTYV
+1 MGKTAYV

-14 QWPGMAA
+14 QWPRMADA
-21 GLLESAHALAGFAAA
+21 LLHGAHALDGFAPA
-36 LDEIDRIF
+36 LAGIDAVF
-44 VRQAGWSVRDLLL
+44 VRQAGWSVSALLD

-78 TALTHALAEHGRR
+78 AALTHALAAHGRQ
-91 PAAVLGHSGGEVAA
+91 PDAVIGHSGGEVAA

-110 VLSLEDAVAL
+110 VLSPEDAVTL

-128 DSTPTGA
+128 ESTPAGA

-142 PDDINAH
+142 PDGIAPY
-149 LSRHAGRV
+149 LAGHDGRI
-157 ELAVQNSASAVVLA
+157 ELAVHNAPSAVVLA
-171 GDEAAIGFLAQEL
+171 GEASAIEILAQEL
-184 ESAGIACRPL
+184 TDAGIANRTL
-194 RIRVPF
+194 HIRVPF
-200 HSQAVVPALDRF
+200 HSRAVEPALARF
-212 RKRLAALTPR
+212 RARLAGLAPLPAR
-222 QPSIPI
+222 IPV

-235 PAASGDFDADYWV
+235 LAAADDFDADYWL
-248 RHVREPVRFYEAAR
+248 RHVREPVRFCEAAQ
-262 AMLADGIRSCVE
+262 AMLADGIRNCVE
-274 ISPHPVLLQHIAAI
+274 ISPHPVLLQHIASIGRTESPA
-288 ARNPDLHCVATLH
+288 CVATLH
-301 REMGAAPLH
+301 RETGAAPLH
-310 EWLAEADTAPAH
+310 EWLAESSGTSTGTASI
-322 GHLDATGLTA
+322 DAGDLTA
-332 ALHGILSE
+332 ALRSIVAD
-340 LLPGTTFPADWQDL
+340 LLPDATLPADWQEM

-372 VTAHCGV
+372 VTAHCGI
-379 ALPVTL
+379 ALPITL
-385 AYRCPTPASLAAH
+385 AYRCPTPASLAAR
-398 LAKGGVAE
+398 LAQGSGTENK
-406 HRPAT
+406 PANGRT
-411 SQAAAPDTP
+411 AATNDPI
-420 VAIVGMA
+420 AIVGLA

-436 PAQYWSLLTSGR
+436 PEQYWSLLTSGR

-467 TVGTPGKSVSRWAGF
+467 TAGTPGKSVSRWAGF

-526 PPLSLRGRRVAV
+526 PPLSLKGKRVAV

-562 YAGAGA
+562 YAGAGT

-622 LMLTPH
+622 VMLTPH

-667 READALRNGRRPR
+667 RETDALKHRRRPR

-704 QTDVIAAAWRAAGAR
+704 QTDVIAAAWRAAGA
-719 AGEIAYVEA
+719 GGDEIAYVEA

-744 AAAAPGRTSA
+744 AAAAPQRTNA

-778 VKLVLALEHG
+778 AKLVLALEHG

-796 TQPNPRLDWQHLP
+796 TTPNPRLDWEHLP
-809 LKVVDRATPFPA
+809 LQVVDRTMPFPA
-821 RGTRRLAGI
+821 RGKRRLAGI

-843 LEGVETSPATVSPAP
+843 LEGVEAS
-858 TSGVV
+858 SGAV
-863 PPDRACF
+863 PPDRHKESAVPPAPTF
-870 VLQLSAHNEAALKA
+870 VMQLSAHNDTALKA
-884 LAQATASALS
+884 LAHTTASALTD
-894 NHPAPADFVWSS
+894 HPSPADFVWSS
-906 NTGRQPFA
+906 NTGRQPFS
-914 QRLGVAARSPRD
+914 QRLGVAAKSPQD
-926 LADGLAA
+926 LAAGLAA
-933 WAAGQPM
+933 WAAGQPL
-940 PPAARAATGQGDA
+940 PPTARAATGQGDA
-953 PPLVFGYTGQ
+953 PALVFGYTGQ

-986 RCDQHFAELRGR
+986 RCDARFAELRGR

-1030 LTELLAGWGIRP
+1030 LTELLASWGIRP

-1098 AAIASAAPDEVFV
+1098 AAIVTAAPDEVFV

-1119 VVLSGASA
+1119 VVLSGATA
-1127 ALDKVLAAL
+1127 ALDKVLAQL

-1149 NAFHTPLLT
+1149 NAFHTPLLV
-1158 PVADGLVAH
+1158 PIADGLVAH
-1167 CRAHLPEIGR
+1167 CRAHLSGIGR
-1177 AGHTEWLSS
+1177 TGNIEWLSS

-1193 SGGTV
+1193 AGGTPP
-1198 AEYWAEQ
+1198 EYWAEQ
-1205 LLSPVRFHDTLSR
+1205 LLSPVRFHATLSR

-1239 SERPAGKDGRAAW
+1239 SERPASKDGRAAW
-1252 IATQQRQM
+1252 IAAQQRQM

-1273 AARGHRIDW
+1273 AARGHRVDW
-1282 NALAGGPR
+1282 DARAGGPR

-1316 QAASQPTLPTV
+1316 QATPQPPLQPQIAV
-1327 SSSATAR
+1327 
-1334 RASFARPPCSAGASS
+1334 PS
-1349 APSFASIVPPVPTLS
+1349 APTFS

-1454 SPPTAA
+1454 AAPIAAPVAA
-1460 AAPVAAAAPCA
+1460 AAPATAAAPCA
-1471 MPQPAVSFTA
+1471 MPQPAYRVAA
-1481 PAGLSKPAA
+1481 PAGLTQPAA

-1523 AAAPVQAAPKAEPPT
+1523 AAATVQAAPKAQPPA

-1562 DLTRRYVAKT
+1562 DLTQRYVAKT

-1649 QAATHYAIGPQT
+1649 QAAAHYAIGPQT

-1703 RKIALFAGAYHG
+1703 RKVALFAGAYHG

-1721 GVEHDGHVWPIAA
+1721 GVEHDGHTWPIAA

-1763 EFAAVLVEP
+1763 ELAAVLVEP

-1777 PSLQPAAFL
+1777 PNLQPAAFL
-1786 RELRSITANAGCA
+1786 RELRTITENAGCA

-1835 GLPMSAVAGSAR
+1835 GLPMSAVAGSAH

-1858 YGDDSHPCGDV
+1858 YGDDSHPGGEV

-1883 AAARTAL
+1883 AAAKTAL
-1890 AELERLGEAGYAEL
+1890 AELERLGETGYAEL

-1914 LNAWFAEHQ
+1914 LNAWFAENQ
-1923 VPMQVAHFGSQ
+1923 VPMQVSHFGSQ
-1934 FRFDGSGKYS
+1934 FRFDGVGKYS

-1997 RAGGFEFRTSG
+1997 RAGGFEFRTAG

-2089 QRVVPLA
+2089 QRIVPLA

-2104 RDCPADG
+2104 RDCPVTD
-2111 FTAAAEAFIRPFE
+2111 FTAAAEAFIRPFD

-2134 LLSDGADRH
+2134 LLSDGATRH

-2192 LDSAACKEDAAWW
+2192 LDSAACNEDAAWW

-2215 LELPLDQPRPP
+2215 LELPLDKPRPP

-2240 KQATAALKAAAK
+2240 KPTTAALKAAAK

-2308 NVGGDQPLGE
+2308 DVGGIGNERPLGE
-2318 HARAAQKEFLAAL
+2318 YARAAQKEFLAAL

-2342 AELKLPRDLA
+2342 AGLKLPRDLA

-2404 LRLEYDADLFAPA
+2404 LRLEYDADLFVPE

-2430 VQAPASLDTPLSEL
+2430 VQAPASIDVPLSEL
-2444 DCVPAEERTQLL
+2444 DCVPAEERAQLL
-2456 SWGDGGASP
+2456 AWGDGGPSP
-2465 EPRATILDLFARQVK
+2465 EPRATILDLFARQVN
-2480 ERPDAAAL
+2480 ERPDASAL

-2497 RELDCAA
+2497 RELDAAA

-2509 TLRHRLTNA
+2509 TLRRRLASA
-2518 DFLAS
+2518 DFSAS
-2523 PRIALV
+2523 PCIALV

-2576 SRSLVG
+2576 SRGLLA

-2587 AGVPVIGLDESDAAL
+2587 AGVPVIGLDEADASL
-2602 PDTAPDVAVGPD
+2602 PDTAPEVAVGPD
-2614 ALAYLIYTS
+2614 SLAYLIYTS

-2634 FHRNAASFFAAL
+2634 FQRNAASFFAAL

-2694 ARIVERIASERIE
+2694 ARIVERIGTERIE

-2721 QAGIASLAALRTI
+2721 QAGIAALAALRTV

-2772 CRVTPGPVSLGRALP
+2772 CRVAPGPVSLGGALL
-2787 GERLFVLSSPS
+2787 GEKLFVLSA
-2798 HRGRLQPI
+2798 HKRLQPI

-2813 IAGDGVGGAYHNRPE
+2813 IAGDGVGGAYHQRPE

-2833 FPAIP
+2833 FPTIP
-2838 ALCDG
+2838 ELGDG

-2878 PAEIEQQLRRYPG
+2878 PAEIEQWLRRYPG
-2891 VRDAVVVAVKNERG
+2891 VRDAVVVAVKNDQG

-2915 DAAPDIADCRAFLAK
+2915 DQAPDVAACRAFLAK

-2939 LFVTLSALPQTPN
+2939 LFVTLPALPQTPN

-2963 EPVTVPPAPSFAR
+2963 EPVTVSPAPTSSR
-2976 AAANPREQAILSAFA
+2976 APANPREQAILSAFA
-2991 AVLANPIGPEDDYF
+2991 AVLAQPIGPEDDYF
-3005 AHGGDSIRALRFIA
+3005 THGGDSIRALRFVA

-3037 TAAALAPCLANH
+3037 TAAALAPCLADH
-3049 EETARSQATD
+3049 AETARTGD
-3059 DSAPTFTGLDG
+3059 DAPTFTGLDG